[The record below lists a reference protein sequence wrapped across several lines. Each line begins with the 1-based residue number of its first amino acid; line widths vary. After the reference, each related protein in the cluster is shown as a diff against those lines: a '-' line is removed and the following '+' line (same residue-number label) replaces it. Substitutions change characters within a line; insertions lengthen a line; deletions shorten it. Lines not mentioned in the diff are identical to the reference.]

1 MKQHPKR
8 FLTLLAAAAILAIQ
22 ALPVSASEGMP
33 PPPPD
38 GGGGAGSAGQEFATF
53 EEVKEHAAIYIGSD
67 APDIASYSSLGMVTA
82 DCLSDTMLERPEG
95 YNGIAIQMDHETD
108 VFTIGGESR
117 THEADGAKYN
127 TIIRVAAG
135 EGNNDA
141 GYEAVYGVGAAINT
155 GELHIENS
163 YIYADGPRATPV
175 YAFSTQSP
183 GATALVVKDS
193 KLEAHSDSVWMPPF
207 KLLAGGARATL
218 LMTRNNSW
226 FYGSEVLSNNWGAIS
241 QDSVDAMTYVVNSS
255 GVSTE
260 GGYGTYLTYGMRLY
274 GSELYG
280 GQYGVFMCGT
290 SDILTDTG
298 AAALSDGDAMKKA
311 PDYPVDTSRIS
322 KIAAPFNAV
331 VIHNSLPDINMVAK
345 AVFRNSVLSTR
356 TEDLPDAVTP
366 MAYDDDF
373 FLPGVDI
380 VGSGNGCG
388 AAYFFNKNLYG
399 SLALIRS
406 MNADLTFDNS
416 ETYSANGVLVQSV
429 VTYDPPAASGYLTP
443 EQGETVPGIAA
454 AFLNGDYVGDIL
466 HEDYQRPMTVN
477 VGGGATLTG
486 KAVSGTYAAWNEL
499 WSEENLSTVL
509 QEDGHAPEDFQN
521 EAWAADVQANL
532 IRPEDTVYQGTENHG
547 ISMTIAQGG
556 TWVVTGDSS
565 LKQLSL
571 EDGASLTAPEGCTL
585 TVYTG
590 CNASNSLT
598 FYDETSGKTVDT
610 LSAGT
615 YDNVVIRVAGTP
627 AEETVEDSLV
637 ENSVT
642 PAETAAPAPSPAP
655 ATSEAAP
662 AESAAPA
669 PEASG
674 TSPFIPIVSAVA
686 VAAVAVIV
694 IVLLRRGKTK

>member
-1 MKQHPKR
+1 MKQYPKR
-8 FLTLLAAAAILAIQ
+8 FLTLVAAAALLAVQI
-22 ALPVSASEGMP
+22 LPVSAADGGMP

-38 GGGGAGSAGQEFATF
+38 GGGGGAGSAGQEFATF
-53 EEVKEHAAIYIGSD
+53 EEVKENAAIYIGSD
-67 APDIASYSSLGMVTA
+67 DPDLASYSSLGVVMA
-82 DCLSDTMLERPEG
+82 DHLSDAMLERPEG
-95 YNGIAIQMDHETD
+95 YNGIAVAMDSETD
-108 VFTIGGESR
+108 VFTIGGEAR
-117 THEADGAKYN
+117 TYEVDGTKYN
-127 TIIRVAAG
+127 TVIRVAAG

-163 YIYADGPRATPV
+163 YIYAEGPRATPV

-183 GATALVVKDS
+183 GATSLVVKDS

-255 GVSTE
+255 GISTE

-298 AAALSDGDAMKKA
+298 EAALSDGDAMSKE

-322 KIAAPFNAV
+322 KVAAPFNAV
-331 VIHNSLPDINMVAK
+331 VIHNSLPDITMVAK
-345 AVFRNSVLSTR
+345 GVFRNSLLSTLA
-356 TEDLPDAVTP
+356 EDLPETVTP

-388 AAYFFNKNLYG
+388 AAYFFNRNLYG
-399 SLALIRS
+399 SLALVRS

-416 ETYSANGVLVQSV
+416 ETHTSNGVLVQSV
-429 VTYDPPAASGYLTP
+429 VTYDPPSASGYLTP
-443 EQGETVPGIAA
+443 EQGLTVPGIAA
-454 AFLNGDYVGDIL
+454 TFLNGAYEGDIF
-466 HEDYQRPMTVN
+466 HDDYQRPMTVT
-477 VGGGATLTG
+477 VGDGATLSG
-486 KAVSGTYAAWNEL
+486 KAVSGTYAAWNAL
-499 WSEENLSTVL
+499 WSEEQLLATL
-509 QEDGHAPEDFQN
+509 QADGHAPEDFQN
-521 EAWAADVQANL
+521 EAWVADVQANL
-532 IRPEDTVYQGTENHG
+532 IRPEDTVYQDTENHG
-547 ISMTIAQGG
+547 ISMTVAQGG

-565 LKQLSL
+565 LKQLTL
-571 EDGASLTAPEGCTL
+571 EDGASITAPEGCTL

-590 CNASNSLT
+590 CDTSNSLA
-598 FYDETSGKTVDT
+598 FYDESTGEILDS
-610 LSAGT
+610 LAAGT
-615 YDNVVIRVAGTP
+615 YDDVVIRIAGTP
-627 AEETVEDSLV
+627 VEE
-637 ENSVT
+637 
-642 PAETAAPAPSPAP
+642 PAEDAEISDVPEEPAAPAPSSAP
-655 ATSEAAP
+655 ATPEAMP
-662 AESAAPA
+662 AESEAPVPA
-669 PEASG
+669 DSG
-674 TSPFIPIVSAVA
+674 TSPVIPIVATVAVVA
-686 VAAVAVIV
+686 VAAITA
-694 IVLLRRGKTK
+694 VLLRRGKNK